1 MKLLEGI
8 KHFDF
13 FFFVKTCGG
22 ELTGLLN
29 IFLVTFTGTI
39 IKSTKMWKALDGRDF
54 SCQFSSLPYQ
64 TWLKICWLYMWP
76 TNSFKKAKSQKSYFQ
91 KNKDRRHRPN
101 LALLSNL
108 KKIFFFKIIVSF
120 MSYSTRVELKNC
132 HRTLFTIFWLGISY
146 RGNPNRKVDPCPKKP
161 SSHFYYDMLPKQ

>member
-1 MKLLEGI
+1 MSYVIVDEIARGHKT
-8 KHFDF
+8 FWF

-108 KKIFFFKIIVSF
+108 KKIFFSKSLCPSCHIQHALNLKIAI
-120 MSYSTRVELKNC
+120 ELC
-132 HRTLFTIFWLGISY
+132 LLFSDWE
-146 RGNPNRKVDPCPKKP
+146 
-161 SSHFYYDMLPKQ
+161 